1 MFATSLTLQSQQNL
15 SQEKYYNWF
24 DNQVGI
30 ENTGLYNGIRYKEL
44 YRVKNGKH
52 KFFESPNF
60 IQGRIIYENQIYNDV
75 QLKYD
80 LFEDQV
86 LINLQTKSGN
96 SIFQLINKFVQSFT
110 LNNKIF
116 VNLSEHKVNNSSTS
130 IQGFYQ
136 VSFHGT
142 DLILY
147 KKHSKYRIKHYEK
160 KIVLSEFKNK
170 ETYYIYF
177 ERSFYLINSKSDLTK
192 LFPNHKKAINNFYSK
207 NRLLLKSNYE
217 MFLIQLSKQ
226 ISS

>member
-1 MFATSLTLQSQQNL
+1 MFATSLTLQSQQNV
-15 SQEKYYNWF
+15 SQENYYNWF

-30 ENTGLYNGIRYKEL
+30 ENTDLYNGIRYKEL

-52 KFFESPNF
+52 KFFQSSNF
-60 IQGRIIYENQIYNDV
+60 IKGKIVYKNQTYYNIE
-75 QLKYD
+75 LKYD

-86 LINLQTKSGN
+86 LINLQTRSGN
-96 SIFQLINKFVQSFT
+96 SIFQLIKEFVESFT
-110 LNNKIF
+110 LSNKKF
-116 VNLSEHKVNNSSTS
+116 VNLSEHKVHNSSTS

-136 VSFHGT
+136 ISYHGA
-142 DLILY
+142 DIIIY

-160 KIVLSEFKNK
+160 KIIFSEFKNK
-170 ETYYIYF
+170 DTYYIYN
-177 ERSFYLINSKSDLTK
+177 EGSYYLIDSKSDLTK
-192 LFPNHKKAINNFYSK
+192 LFPNHKKTINSFYNK